1 MSRFFSIVLFMFLL
15 NVTINLMEVTGVLNS
30 GLPSTYET
38 IDGSQS
44 KYEPNSFAGLLPSNP
59 YTDMAGFIYKGFG
72 ALATSIYDMTLGAQG
87 FYLDF
92 CRMVVPISTEVTYV
106 ATFLAV
112 IQNMVIVFCLI
123 EIATG
128 RDFGA

>member
-1 MSRFFSIVLFMFLL
+1 MSRFFSIVLFLFLV
-15 NVTINLMEVTGVLNS
+15 NVTINLMEVTGVFNE

-38 IDGSQS
+38 IDNSQT
-44 KYEPNSFAGLLPSNP
+44 KYAPNEMASLIPNNP
-59 YTDMAGFIYKGFG
+59 YTDMAGFIYKGFD
-72 ALATSIYDMTLGAQG
+72 ALAGSIYDMTLGAYG

-92 CRMVVPISTEVTYV
+92 CKMIVEESAEVTYV
-106 ATFLAV
+106 ALFLAA
-112 IQNMVIVFCLI
+112 IQNMVIVFCMI